1 MEYGFKVTTNAQGN
15 LHNLIGDPDACPE
28 LYTTMIELRSTT
40 KLLGVPTHRHLL
52 SRPSRLIARRRPTG
66 EEARELGELWR
77 GLVSGDTKTRGR
89 VRERGDGVEEVQE
102 DARGL
107 GEGGGHFLPCHAPP
121 LLTKPRVADPPPCCR
136 SAPWGALSS
145 GRPGTRSTVAC
156 GAGAT
161 RTVGLRGKRGAR
173 LSLGPYLTAEAA
185 AHANDAAMLA
195 LGGRSARC
203 LNFADSVWLL
213 VVSSVLSDRA
223 DVRRAALQAD
233 GRREGPSSAPAQLS
247 SESDNADSSET
258 SEPSADGEF
267 KLPVATDSDMFRL
280 DIFPEMDL
288 GSYYLSLAEALLVD
302 TPSTATIIDTYRDN
316 GDGGA
321 DVPLWSY

>member
-1 MEYGFKVTTNAQGN
+1 MGGCRW
-15 LHNLIGDPDACPE
+15 PDN
-28 LYTTMIELRSTT
+28 
-40 KLLGVPTHRHLL
+40 
-52 SRPSRLIARRRPTG
+52 
-66 EEARELGELWR
+66 
-77 GLVSGDTKTRGR
+77 
-89 VRERGDGVEEVQE
+89 Q
-102 DARGL
+102 
-107 GEGGGHFLPCHAPP
+107 
-121 LLTKPRVADPPPCCR
+121 
-136 SAPWGALSS
+136 
-145 GRPGTRSTVAC
+145 
-156 GAGAT
+156 
-161 RTVGLRGKRGAR
+161 
-173 LSLGPYLTAEAA
+173 
-185 AHANDAAMLA
+185 
-195 LGGRSARC
+195 
-203 LNFADSVWLL
+203 
-213 VVSSVLSDRA
+213 
-223 DVRRAALQAD
+223 D